1 MKSRMSRWVRRRCSS
16 RCQGVY
22 APFGKTVLMAEG
34 GYSATAC
41 SKVMCAW
48 LSVSRCTSC
57 RRIWV
62 VDVMGYLLRVHDTR
76 QARDATG
83 VASATAARRS
93 CIGSALP
100 AALAVPRRPRLPGG
114 WEKAYGGGT
123 GQEDG
128 GGGT

>member
-22 APFGKTVLMAEG
+22 APLGKTVLMAEG
-34 GYSATAC
+34 GYAATAC

-57 RRIWV
+57 RQIWG

-76 QARDATG
+76 QASDATG
-83 VASATAARRS
+83 VASATPARRS

-100 AALAVPRRPRLPGG
+100 AALAVPRRPRLSG
-114 WEKAYGGGT
+114 ERESAYEEGAA
-123 GQEDG
+123 Q
-128 GGGT
+128 